1 MYEHGWLAQNR
12 ILEQLLQLIPRS
24 LVCRM
29 DSVFLALLCV
39 LVLVACSRTMRWY
52 IIPFAFFFKVGSANP
67 AFGRLAFA
75 SAAAGGNLLAATCQ
89 ARALAN
95 VSYREPEHGGL

>member
-1 MYEHGWLAQNR
+1 MYEHGWMAQHR
-12 ILEQLLQLIPRS
+12 ILEQLQLIPRS

-29 DSVFLALLCV
+29 DSVFWRCYVFWCWWRAVGPCGGTLFHL
-39 LVLVACSRTMRWY
+39 
-52 IIPFAFFFKVGSANP
+52 PFFFKVGSANP

-89 ARALAN
+89 ARVLAN
-95 VSYREPEHGGL
+95 VSYTEPEHGGL